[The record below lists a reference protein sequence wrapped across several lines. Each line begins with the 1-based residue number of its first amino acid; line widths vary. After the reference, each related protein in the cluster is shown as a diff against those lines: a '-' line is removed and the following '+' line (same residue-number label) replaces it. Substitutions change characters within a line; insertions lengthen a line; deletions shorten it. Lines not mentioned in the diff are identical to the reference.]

1 MVYIIISVLLFSF
14 SNVLWKK
21 NMQQTNTFFLI
32 SFRAFITSILAGI
45 LVVFFV
51 GSLPSLHDFL
61 KITLG
66 SFLGVIGLL
75 CMLKVIKK
83 YSIQWLG
90 IYTLLGIIITYMH
103 MYLFE
108 NFAKKPS
115 FLGLI
120 LLLLGYILYLIF
132 NKKNNQK
139 LALKTHA
146 LLLLMVFC
154 FSYSSI
160 VHWKNLTTSI
170 SPIIIV
176 ANQEV
181 IVFFVSSVLLYY
193 KYPNEIKLEN
203 YTTNFK
209 KIAIMSAVI
218 IIALYFNFKGIKVTD
233 PLINGLLF
241 LASPLTTIAFAALFF
256 KEKINSKNIIAIF
269 LICIGALLIHLKT
282 A

>member
-1 MVYIIISVLLFSF
+1 
-14 SNVLWKK
+14 
-21 NMQQTNTFFLI
+21 MQQTNTFFLI

-66 SFLGVIGLL
+66 SLLGVIGLL

-132 NKKNNQK
+132 NKKTNQK

-256 KEKINSKNIIAIF
+256 REKINSKNIIAIF

>member
-1 MVYIIISVLLFSF
+1 
-14 SNVLWKK
+14 
-21 NMQQTNTFFLI
+21 
-32 SFRAFITSILAGI
+32 
-45 LVVFFV
+45 
-51 GSLPSLHDFL
+51 
-61 KITLG
+61 
-66 SFLGVIGLL
+66 
-75 CMLKVIKK
+75 
-83 YSIQWLG
+83 
-90 IYTLLGIIITYMH
+90 
-103 MYLFE
+103 
-108 NFAKKPS
+108 
-115 FLGLI
+115 LGLI

-256 KEKINSKNIIAIF
+256 REKINSKNIIAIF